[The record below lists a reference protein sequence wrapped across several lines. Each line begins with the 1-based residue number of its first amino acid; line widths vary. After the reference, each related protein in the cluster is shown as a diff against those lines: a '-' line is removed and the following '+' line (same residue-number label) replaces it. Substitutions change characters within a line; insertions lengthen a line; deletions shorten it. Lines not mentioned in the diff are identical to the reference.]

1 VTFSAFQSNLTM
13 TEKPMGERIAV
24 LEEQVRAMAS
34 ASAARATREWGIIM
48 AVFALV
54 ATVFGKSIGA
64 L

>member
-1 VTFSAFQSNLTM
+1 M

-24 LEEQVRAMAS
+24 LEEQVRAMES